1 MRSIGRYAVLGLLGR
16 GGMGAVFKAAMPGTG
31 RVVAVKLLLPAEQ
44 LAATADMAE
53 LRRGFYREAR
63 LMASIRHPGV
73 AQVLDVDEDASGR
86 PFFVME
92 YYCNNLGAQLGE
104 GPRVEE
110 PCRRLGVE
118 QALLV
123 ARQLAAALAR
133 LHHEGILHRDVKPF
147 NLMLAERPGLGAGED
162 FEGGCPLDEV
172 KLIDFGLSRL
182 RGEREAGR
190 PRGAVVGSPYYAAP
204 EQEADPARADE
215 RADVFSAGVTLFRCL
230 TGRLP
235 QEGRSASSLRA
246 GLDASFDAFFE
257 RCCHADPARR
267 PASARALLAA
277 LDELAA
283 HWARLRQAAC
293 SLPLEGLPSEPRGP
307 ASETSTPGAAVQHA
321 PGSGLP
327 GSETPEPHGL
337 GLRPAGAAGPEGA
350 GRASEPPQFT
360 GPESGGQKSGVAE
373 VVGEEGA
380 GPEGAGRAA
389 CASQGP
395 APAAWAQ
402 AAALRS
408 RPMRQ
413 PLRGAR
419 ERFGL
424 DALWRPVA
432 CLPERFVPLDGA
444 ALRDTRSG
452 RVWERGG
459 SPYALTL
466 AGARA
471 YASRLNA
478 EGFAGRRGWR
488 LPTVDELAT
497 LLLPEPDLRQL
508 CLPGLF
514 SPVQRRLWSADAK
527 SFMAGWYVDAEH
539 GFVWWQDATC
549 EFHVRCVTSEEPATG
564 V

>member
-1 MRSIGRYAVLGLLGR
+1 MRTIGRYAVLGLLGR
-16 GGMGAVFKAAMPGTG
+16 GGMGAVFKAAMPRTG

-147 NLMLAERPGLGAGED
+147 NLMLAERPGLGTGAD
-162 FEGGCPLDEV
+162 FGGGCPLDEV

-204 EQEADPARADE
+204 EQEADPGRADE

-235 QEGRSASSLRA
+235 QEGRSASSLRT

-257 RCCHADPARR
+257 RCCHVDPARR
-267 PASARALLAA
+267 PASARSLLAE

-293 SLPLEGLPSEPRGP
+293 SLPLEGMS
-307 ASETSTPGAAVQHA
+307 
-321 PGSGLP
+321 
-327 GSETPEPHGL
+327 PEPHG
-337 GLRPAGAAGPEGA
+337 
-350 GRASEPPQFT
+350 
-360 GPESGGQKSGVAE
+360 
-373 VVGEEGA
+373 
-380 GPEGAGRAA
+380 
-389 CASQGP
+389 P
-395 APAAWAQ
+395 APAVWAQ

-408 RPMRQ
+408 RPLRQ

-432 CLPERFVPLDGA
+432 CLPERFVPLGGA
-444 ALRDTRSG
+444 VLRDTQSG

-471 YASRLNA
+471 YADRLNA

-527 SFMAGWYVDAEH
+527 SFVAAWYVDAEH

-549 EFHVRCVTSEEPATG
+549 EFHVRCVTSQEPATG